1 MLTVKTN
8 LMKYFFSIVL
18 LFWTILLYGQKITKE
33 DCNVEYDAKIERT
46 IYLNVDSMPEF
57 PGGIDSL
64 NLFINKNLT
73 WPDDGTD
80 FQGTVVISMIVEIDG
95 TLTNKI
101 VVRGIY
107 EGSDK
112 EALRL
117 IDIMPKWKMGK
128 CKGKPVPVKY
138 LLPIKFRMDS

>member
-8 LMKYFFSIVL
+8 EMKYFISIAL
-18 LFWTILLYGQKITKE
+18 LFWTILLYGQTITKE
-33 DCNVEYDAKIERT
+33 DCGGQYDSKLKRT
-46 IYLNVDSMPEF
+46 IYLIVDSMPEF

-64 NLFINKNLT
+64 NSFINRNLT
-73 WPDDGTD
+73 WPDDGTT

-95 TLTNKI
+95 TLTNKV

-117 IDIMPKWKMGK
+117 IDIMPRWKIGK
-128 CKGKPVPVKY
+128 CKGKAVPVKY
-138 LLPIKFRMDS
+138 LLPIKFRMNS